1 MDKNVLKNLTYG
13 LYVIGC
19 QDNHPSGCVVNTV
32 FQITSNPLLLAVS
45 INKDNYTNKVLKKQ
59 KKFSISILSEKTDPQ
74 IIGTFGFKSSQDIN
88 KFAEFKYQEK
98 DNIPYLEDCCGN
110 LICEVIDL
118 VETTTH
124 TLFIAEIKDMFNYSQ
139 DTPMSYKYYHEVLKG
154 SSPKKA
160 PTYQEEEIE
169 SEKTI
174 WKCSICGYEVEMDEL
189 PEDFVCP
196 ICGQPAKVFKK
207 K

>member
-19 QDNHPSGCVVNTV
+19 QDAHPAGCVVNTV
-32 FQITSNPLLLAVS
+32 FQINSEPLIIAIS

-59 KKFSISILSEKTDPQ
+59 KKFSISILSEQSDPN

-88 KFAEFKYQEK
+88 KFSEFKYQEK
-98 DNIPYLEDCCGN
+98 DNIPYLEDTCGN
-110 LICEVIDL
+110 LICKVIDF
-118 VETTTH
+118 VETSTH
-124 TLFIAEIKDMFNYSQ
+124 TLFIAEIKEMFNYSE
-139 DTPMSYKYYHEVLKG
+139 DSPMSYKYYHEVLKG

-160 PTYQEEEIE
+160 PTYIEEETK
-169 SEKTI
+169 SEKTL